1 MWSNL
6 SVFFLSFFYSL
17 RNKMYF
23 LIVMIKRNLCQ
34 CSSSSCVIFICI
46 FRFLTYLEFILVYG
60 VWYLLNIIFS
70 KWSPSW
76 SMIINLKL
84 HLWVIVVLNILPLS
98 YNKFIYVLRS
108 ISGLSILFLCSFN
121 RKFEVNLSNFISATA
136 NIFSYLFLF
145 RVFLPLLVCLLF
157 HTDCIIYLSYTI
169 KESVNNLTK
178 IELSL

>member
-60 VWYLLNIIFS
+60 VWYLSNIIFS

-121 RKFEVNLSNFISATA
+121 RKFEVNLSNSISATA
-136 NIFSYLFLF
+136 ILPQLISSHTFSFSGFSCLFLY
-145 RVFLPLLVCLLF
+145 VCFSIRTALF
-157 HTDCIIYLSYTI
+157 TCLIP
-169 KESVNNLTK
+169 
-178 IELSL
+178 